1 MANPQ
6 HIAWLREGAEAW
18 NRRRQEEPFTPDL
31 SAEDISL
38 ALGGHDREDIRQISV
53 HLRGVNLSGA
63 NLKQAILRD
72 TDLTGA
78 ALLQT
83 DLSRARLIG
92 SDLSRATLVD
102 SKLWQTNLRSTKF
115 IDARLWMVEL
125 SHAILVGANLTGA
138 QFYQCNVNGA
148 HLYSANLTGVDF
160 VRSKPWQ
167 GRLYLAVTT
176 EFEAPAEFETPEIVT
191 VADLLSACRSFQTSG
206 RDDVKWYFRG
216 ESNTSWPLSPAAMRT
231 APEGQRAVRAVESDM
246 LRDFVT
252 RQPEA
257 FSGLRSAVS
266 EWVFAQHHGLKTRL
280 LDITRNPLVALFF
293 ACSDTPD
300 VDGRMHVFAV
310 PRQLIKRFDSAAV
323 RAVTN
328 FAKLNRSDQNI
339 LLGRCEDD
347 LAGDVS
353 PYGTGGPLNHLELFR
368 GSKTAFHSMLENES
382 RSLSDRVGLRDLF
395 RVYVLEPQQM
405 FGRTKAQSGAFLIS
419 AFHERLERDEIL
431 QWNREIPVYGHYKL
445 TVPQAHKAALLA
457 DLQLLNVTRE
467 TLFPGVDETAAA
479 ITRHYCRTE
488 HPSESEG
495 VE

>member
-6 HIAWLREGAEAW
+6 HIAWLREGAEVW

-38 ALGGHDREDIRQISV
+38 ALGGHDREDIREISV

-78 ALLQT
+78 ALLGT
-83 DLSRARLIG
+83 DLSRARLSG
-92 SDLSRATLVD
+92 SDLSRATLAG
-102 SKLWQTNLRSTKF
+102 SRLWQTNLRSTKF
-115 IDARLWMVEL
+115 IDARLLRVEL
-125 SHAILVGANLTGA
+125 AHAILVGADLTGA
-138 QFYQCNVNGA
+138 QFYECNVNGA

-167 GRLYLAVTT
+167 ARLYPAMRT
-176 EFEAPAEFETPEIVT
+176 ETGAPAEFETPEIVT

-206 RDDVKWYFRG
+206 HDDVQWYFRG
-216 ESNTSWPLSPAAMRT
+216 ESNSSWPLSPVVMRT
-231 APEGQRAVRAVESDM
+231 APEGQRALRAAESDM
-246 LRDFVT
+246 LRDFMT

-257 FSGLRSAVS
+257 FSGLRSAIS

-293 ACSDTPD
+293 ACNDTPD
-300 VDGRMHVFAV
+300 ADGRIHLFAV

-328 FAKLNRSDQNI
+328 LAKLKRGDQNVI
-339 LLGRCEDD
+339 LGRREDD

-353 PYGTGGPLNHLELFR
+353 PYDNGGPLNHLELFR
-368 GSKTAFHSMLENES
+368 GSTAAFHSMLENES
-382 RSLSDRVGLRDLF
+382 RGLSERVGLRDLF

-405 FGRTKAQSGAFLIS
+405 FERIRAQSGAFSHFCLS
-419 AFHERLERDEIL
+419 
-431 QWNREIPVYGHYKL
+431 REVREKRGPQVEPGDTCIWTL
-445 TVPQAHKAALLA
+445 QAHGPTGSQGSIA
-457 DLQLLNVTRE
+457 
-467 TLFPGVDETAAA
+467 
-479 ITRHYCRTE
+479 CRSTIAE
-488 HPSESEG
+488 RNQRNAVSG
-495 VE
+495 G